1 MESKK
6 LQKVLIA
13 LGISLILFL
22 GYHLYLEYQ
31 ADIHLLIDPKANEQQ
46 LLHSV
51 RSHGLSAAV
60 ILILLM
66 GIMCAIPGVPTA
78 VIGVIVGLSYGP
90 FLGALI
96 NIVGNASGNILA
108 ISLMQH
114 LKLVDHSK
122 KSNRWVKAIRS
133 MKHPKIGIMV
143 GYMVPI
149 IPSSV
154 INFATTTLNL
164 QVREILMSIIIG
176 VIPLDLSQYLGHIL
190 VETVKPFFLLLILQI
205 PVGLDSESSY
215 GFDFGYKILQCS

>member
-1 MESKK
+1 MKSKK

-13 LGISLILFL
+13 LGILLILFL

-154 INFATTTLNL
+154 INFATTTLN
-164 QVREILMSIIIG
+164 
-176 VIPLDLSQYLGHIL
+176 
-190 VETVKPFFLLLILQI
+190 
-205 PVGLDSESSY
+205 
-215 GFDFGYKILQCS
+215 

>member
-1 MESKK
+1 MKSKK
-6 LQKVLIA
+6 LQIILIA
-13 LGISLILFL
+13 LGILLIFFL

-31 ADIHLLIDPKANEQQ
+31 PDIRLLVDPKANEQQ

-66 GIMCAIPGVPTA
+66 GIMCAVPGVPTS

-90 FLGALI
+90 FLGAVI
-96 NIVGNASGNILA
+96 NVLGNASGNILSIA
-108 ISLMQH
+108 LMQH
-114 LKLVDHSK
+114 LKLGDHSK
-122 KSNRWVKAIRS
+122 KSNRWVKAIRR

-154 INFATTTLNL
+154 INFAATSLNL
-164 QVREILMSIIIG
+164 HIREILFSVILG
-176 VIPLDLSQYLGHIL
+176 VIPSSIL
-190 VETVKPFFLLLILQI
+190 YACGGEALFHGYSKTALLLIASVLI
-205 PVGLDSESSY
+205 LTVLIVVI
-215 GFDFGYKILQCS
+215 YKDRRKKQLE

>member
-1 MESKK
+1 MKSKK

-13 LGISLILFL
+13 LGILLILFL

-31 ADIHLLIDPKANEQQ
+31 SDIHLLIDPKANEQQ

-122 KSNRWVKAIRS
+122 KSNRWVKAIHS

-176 VIPLDLSQYLGHIL
+176 VIPSSVLYACGGEALFHGYSK
-190 VETVKPFFLLLILQI
+190 TALLLIASVLI
-205 PVGLDSESSY
+205 LTLLIVVI
-215 GFDFGYKILQCS
+215 YKDHRKKQVE